1 MDLWRRLRD
10 RRGRLPTHR
19 KHTVGYPAGKPTR
32 SAMLIHSCRIDISI
46 SNLLGS
52 QAPFKGLS

>member
-1 MDLWRRLRD
+1 METVAGSTRAVADASQAY
-10 RRGRLPTHR
+10 GRLSSGQT
-19 KHTVGYPAGKPTR
+19 TR